1 MAGGPIFPRSVY
13 LGGAAGRLFPNFHV
27 GAGANS
33 KYDEGIGV
41 GASLASDSVAEL
53 RFQMP
58 PTLPTGTCKLKLRAL
73 ANATSGAAKV
83 NPSWASVAVEED
95 PSGATLTAEGTG
107 TITWAAGR
115 QQLQLGVGQGVP
127 LVRGG
132 PGVLSGHDLVEVFA
146 TRLAGR
152 GAWIPDLG
160 HQAVDV

>member
-33 KYDEGIGV
+33 KYDEGVGV
-41 GASLASDSVAEL
+41 GASIASDSVAEL

-83 NPSWASVAVEED
+83 NPSWASVAAEED
-95 PSGATLTAEGTG
+95 PSSATLNAEGTG
-107 TITWAAGR
+107 TITWAAGDND
-115 QQLQLGVGQGVP
+115 QYKELEIILDADTPVADEEIVMK
-127 LVRGG
+127 LTFETT
-132 PGVLSGHDLVEVFA
+132 SW
-146 TRLAGR
+146 TLA
-152 GAWIPDLG
+152 AVSTWI
-160 HQAVDV
+160 ASIIWE